1 MKITKVSKSMTYY
14 IETDASEFPEYRTN
28 ETGTYWENAM
38 GESWEPVYAITKERE
53 LQEMFRDYMNHNKVE
68 E

>member
-1 MKITKVSKSMTYY
+1 MRFLP
-14 IETDASEFPEYRTN
+14 EFEFDEN
-28 ETGTYWENAM
+28 GTYWENAM
-38 GESWEPVYAITKERE
+38 GESWEPIYAITKERE